1 MLFYGIELETTIHYI
16 SLVSSLPFYSWLI
29 IRHKFI
35 ISLYS
40 YALRIEKT
48 SDSYLYSTKIRSE
61 FVFGNIRIR
70 IRIRF
75 ANMET
80 DMGRALS
87 DPHPIRFHQ
96 TKLVQFFIG

>member
-1 MLFYGIELETTIHYI
+1 MVFYVIKLETNMHYI
-16 SLVSSLPFYSWLI
+16 TIFISPPLYYKLI
-29 IRHKFI
+29 ITHKPI

-40 YALRIEKT
+40 YPLRIEKT
-48 SDSYLYSTKIRSE
+48 SDPYSYLSNIRSE

-75 ANMET
+75 ENVET

-87 DPHPIRFHQ
+87 DPHPIRFHP
-96 TKLVQFFIG
+96 